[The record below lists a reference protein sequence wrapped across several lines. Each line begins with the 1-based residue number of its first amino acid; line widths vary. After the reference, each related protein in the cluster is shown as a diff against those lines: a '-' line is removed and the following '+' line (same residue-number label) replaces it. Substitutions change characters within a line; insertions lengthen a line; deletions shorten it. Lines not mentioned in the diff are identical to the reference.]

1 TSFILN
7 LKFYLAKVGENLQTL
22 AATFS
27 VSCCLSGYNDASL
40 DSTAQTGNQI
50 DWQEEGYQK
59 IKAMKEM
66 YYAELNEIFQK
77 ISFKLQQNDSLPQQ
91 PKPEQLQKLRDFKQ
105 MLESLL
111 QFLQL
116 T

>member
-1 TSFILN
+1 MCIMGSIWILN
-7 LKFYLAKVGENLQTL
+7 DYKYKTLSFEVAYLA
-22 AATFS
+22 
-27 VSCCLSGYNDASL
+27 
-40 DSTAQTGNQI
+40 
-50 DWQEEGYQK
+50 